1 MGAASLRQRG
11 AHARQGVQFSGRQS
25 ALRPSIFEGKH
36 PPCHGGDKRRPP
48 AGPTETAADFAWLFD
63 K

>member
-25 ALRPSIFEGKH
+25 ALRPSALRGESRLAKAET
-36 PPCHGGDKRRPP
+36 RRAP
-48 AGPTETAADFAWLFD
+48 AAPTKAAADFAWLFD
-63 K
+63 M